1 MIRKYFE
8 AKKLRPYKTCA
19 MVLDMRGREIRCCK
33 TTEPAEGVHFEMGE
47 TTFIKSNEFLTGAST
62 HDCIQ
67 VDNENLPKAV
77 RPGDDIAFEDGTL
90 RAVVLETELDSV
102 KIQFKEAGTLKQGN
116 SVFIPGHR
124 LAQLPILQSTDK
136 KDIIEVAVKNNFD
149 YILVPN
155 VTSVKDV

>member
-1 MIRKYFE
+1 
-8 AKKLRPYKTCA
+8 
-19 MVLDMRGREIRCCK
+19 
-33 TTEPAEGVHFEMGE
+33 MGE
-47 TTFIKSNEFLTGAST
+47 TSFIRSDSFHGGAST

-90 RAVVLETELDSV
+90 RAVVLETELDHV
-102 KIQFKEAGTLKQGN
+102 KIQFKESGTLKQGN

-124 LAQLPILQSTDK
+124 LAQLPILQGSDKTD
-136 KDIIEVAVKNNFD
+136 IVAVAIKNNFD
-149 YILVPN
+149 YISVPN